1 MEIFEVGNIQKDYQ
15 NLINVPTTIG
25 TTYAQLIVTN
35 SGSKTNAI
43 ESIYEC
49 YGSQVN
55 IHVVAHNIIAIDNCF
70 MINC

>member
-1 MEIFEVGNIQKDYQ
+1 MEIFEVGISKKNYK

-43 ESIYEC
+43 ESM
-49 YGSQVN
+49 N
-55 IHVVAHNIIAIDNCF
+55 AMAAK
-70 MINC
+70 